1 MERNLSSLGGYS
13 SLYDASRSRSWSEV
27 FYSAEDLRSWILVES
42 RMGWFL
48 LNVGSVGSES
58 ERQSMTS
65 SVEPPEARF
74 GRIVKC
80 DGVMEGLWYSG
91 ALFRYQSFWLVSE
104 CLLRLQAFGTT
115 SCVLLMLL
123 HSAVLASTQIL

>member
-1 MERNLSSLGGYS
+1 
-13 SLYDASRSRSWSEV
+13 
-27 FYSAEDLRSWILVES
+27 VES

-58 ERQSMTS
+58 ERQSMICEGHRPWNS
-65 SVEPPEARF
+65 RRLGL